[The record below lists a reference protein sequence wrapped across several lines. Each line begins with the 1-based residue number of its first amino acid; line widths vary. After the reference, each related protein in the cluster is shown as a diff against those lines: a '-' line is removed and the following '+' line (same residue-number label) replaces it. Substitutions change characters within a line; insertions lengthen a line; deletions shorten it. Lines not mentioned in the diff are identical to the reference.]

1 MSTLPEC
8 LSTIVGFAREE
19 CACVSDWDDDY
30 AISDSGL
37 FISELQGMSL
47 RILDSLGGCPF
58 IWEKMANARLNAINA
73 FKTDIMMEI
82 LKYKEPIRDRF
93 TGDIG
98 YKQFTKLVGSTYNYY
113 GLRMYSDVR
122 GGTFTLRSI
131 TVILDTTEPLINLE
145 IYDDYDLLYT
155 IPISSQMNR
164 PKTTTITPIEFT
176 LDRNYY
182 FIYNPAGTPYANKLT
197 CGCGTYHWCFC
208 VENPCY
214 KSSRDKWTEWAMIGG
229 VAGDVLDER
238 DDWGC
243 SQVAN
248 GLVLHGNFTCNGL
261 NALCSEDSDFVNN
274 ELDVAE
280 AWAILYKAG
289 EFLTNYVMDSGEVS
303 RYTLLG
309 TEALNTNRIYY
320 NARYATM
327 IDFIARSW
335 DEDRDD
341 CLRCRPPMGIGKRS
355 HFI

>member
-1 MSTLPEC
+1 MSSLPEC
-8 LSTIVGFAREE
+8 LNFVVGMAREE
-19 CACVSDWDDDY
+19 CDCVSDWDASY
-30 AISDSGL
+30 ANSDSGL

-58 IWEKMANARLNAINA
+58 IWEKMENARLNAINA
-73 FKTDIMMEI
+73 FKTDVMMEI

-98 YKQFTKLVGSTYNYY
+98 YKQFTRLVSGTHTYY
-113 GLRMYSDVR
+113 GLRMYSDIR
-122 GGTFTLRSI
+122 GGTFTLRNI
-131 TVILDTTEPLINLE
+131 TVILNSTENFNLE

-155 IPISSQMNR
+155 IPVSSQADR
-164 PKTTTITPIEFT
+164 PKTTTITPIEFP

-182 FIYNPAGTPYANKLT
+182 FIYNPVGTPYANKLT

-208 VENPCY
+208 VESPCY
-214 KSSRDKWTEWAMIGG
+214 KSSRDKWTEWSMIGG
-229 VAGDVLDER
+229 VTGDVIGDRE
-238 DDWGC
+238 DWSC

-248 GLVLHGNFTCNGL
+248 GLSLHGNFTCNGL
-261 NALCSEDSDFVNN
+261 NSLCNEDSDFQNN
-274 ELDVAE
+274 ELDVAI

-289 EFLTNYVMDSGEVS
+289 EFLTNYIMDTGEVS

-320 NARYATM
+320 NARYAIM
-327 IDFIARSW
+327 VDFIARSW

-341 CLRCRPPMGIGKRS
+341 CMRCKPPMGIGKRS

>member
-1 MSTLPEC
+1 MSSLPDCFRE
-8 LSTIVGFAREE
+8 IVGFAREE
-19 CACVSDWDDDY
+19 CACVSDWDASY
-30 AISDSGL
+30 ANSDSGL

-58 IWEKMANARLNAINA
+58 IWEKMDNARLNAINA
-73 FKTDIMMEI
+73 FKTDVMMEV
-82 LKYKEPIRDRF
+82 LKYKEPIRGRF
-93 TGDIG
+93 TGDVG
-98 YKQFTKLVGSTYNYY
+98 YKQFTRLVSSAHTYY
-113 GLRMYSDVR
+113 GLRMYSDIR

-131 TVILDTTEPLINLE
+131 TVILNSTEAFNLE

-155 IPISSQMNR
+155 IPISSQADR
-164 PKTTTITPIEFT
+164 PKTTTITPIEFS

-182 FIYNPAGTPYANKLT
+182 FIYNPVGTPYANKLT

-208 VENPCY
+208 PDEPCY
-214 KSSRDKWTEWAMIGG
+214 KPSRDKWTEWSMIGG
-229 VAGDVLDER
+229 VAGDDLDER

-248 GLVLHGNFTCNGL
+248 GLVLHGNFTCSML
-261 NALCSEDSDFVNN
+261 NALCNEDSDFVNN
-274 ELDVAE
+274 EIDVAM

-289 EFLTNYVMDSGEVS
+289 EFLTNYIMDTGEVS

-335 DEDRDD
+335 DDDRDD
-341 CLRCRPPMGIGKRS
+341 CLRCKPPMGIGKRS

>member
-1 MSTLPEC
+1 MSTIPEC
-8 LSTIVGFAREE
+8 FHEIVGFAREE
-19 CACVSDWDDDY
+19 CACVSDWDDSY
-30 AISDSGL
+30 ANSDSGL
-37 FISELQGMSL
+37 YISELQGMSL

-58 IWEKMANARLNAINA
+58 IWEKMEYARINAINA
-73 FKTDIMMEI
+73 FKSDIMMEI
-82 LKYKEPIRDRF
+82 LKYKEPIRGRF

-98 YKQFTKLVGSTYNYY
+98 YKQFSHLVSGSHTYY
-113 GLRMYSDVR
+113 GLRMYSDIR

-131 TVILDTTEPLINLE
+131 TMILNTTEAFNLE
-145 IYDDYDLLYT
+145 IYDEYDLLYI
-155 IPISSQMNR
+155 IPVTSLADR

-182 FIYNPAGTPYANKLT
+182 FLYNPVGTPYVNKLM

-208 VENPCY
+208 PEDPCY

-229 VAGDVLDER
+229 VSGDDLTER
-238 DDWGC
+238 DDWSC

-248 GLVLHGNFTCNGL
+248 GLVLHGNFTCSML
-261 NALCSEDSDFVNN
+261 NAICNEDSDFVNN
-274 ELDVAE
+274 EVDVAM
-280 AWAILYKAG
+280 AWAILYKSG

-309 TEALNTNRIYY
+309 VEALNTNRIYY
-320 NARYATM
+320 NQKYAVM
-327 IDFIARSW
+327 IDFIARSI
-335 DEDRDD
+335 DDDRDD